1 MTKNDRKKKYQK
13 SRRLVSDATVVR
25 RGRQAKARGWRIMA
39 AVAYGEVAKPTSP
52 PTNKNKQAAATRHR
66 FHRTRGTSAFRSRRR
81 RRPLTLSKS
90 LYFPLPSLLPFSRL
104 KKRKGGKKKQW
115 HATDECKLRV
125 VLSSLTCGSKVAV
138 DATPVVYSSD
148 AACLWWRRRGFESGA
163 AMSSAGAGCGLQ
175 TRRWVALTA
184 VRFGLRGV
192 HFSFFFFPLFKYFFF
207 VCSDSCRNT
216 HTHTHKYVHTGKQ

>member
-1 MTKNDRKKKYQK
+1 MGRWQNQPAHQPTKINKQRLHAIAFTERGALLLFEVVVVVVVLSVLSLYLSLSIFLCLLFCHSHAWKKERRKK
-13 SRRLVSDATVVR
+13 
-25 RGRQAKARGWRIMA
+25 
-39 AVAYGEVAKPTSP
+39 
-52 PTNKNKQAAATRHR
+52 
-66 FHRTRGTSAFRSRRR
+66 
-81 RRPLTLSKS
+81 
-90 LYFPLPSLLPFSRL
+90 
-104 KKRKGGKKKQW
+104 KKKQW
-115 HATDECKLRV
+115 HATVEGKRRV
-125 VLSSLTCGSKVAV
+125 VLCCGVCGSKVAV